1 MCTETR
7 KEAKTA
13 KTTHQP
19 PSRQRWAA
27 KHRAITIHADLE
39 LYDQIRAAQELLG
52 VTTVELVRR
61 ALADVANATETARR
75 IGVEEGLK
83 AGEASRRTEDFDAGF
98 LAAIERYAITYT
110 CPRCGVSGP
119 LVATPTVAQVAV
131 AALRARGFRC
141 VECRDEMDQGLAVGR
156 LVTGDDD

>member
-1 MCTETR
+1 MR
-7 KEAKTA
+7 GDLKRRSKTA

-61 ALADVANATETARR
+61 ALANVANDTETARR
-75 IGVEEGLK
+75 KGVEEGLK
-83 AGEASRRTEDFDAGF
+83 IGQAEGFDAGF
-98 LAAIERYAITYT
+98 LAAQERYAIVYT
-110 CPRCGVSGP
+110 CPRCRLTDPIEAGSHAAR
-119 LVATPTVAQVAV
+119 VALQAV
-131 AALRARGFRC
+131 RAMHFYH
-141 VECRDEMDQGLAVGR
+141 VECGDEIDEGVPVGR
-156 LVTGDDD
+156 LICRDDE